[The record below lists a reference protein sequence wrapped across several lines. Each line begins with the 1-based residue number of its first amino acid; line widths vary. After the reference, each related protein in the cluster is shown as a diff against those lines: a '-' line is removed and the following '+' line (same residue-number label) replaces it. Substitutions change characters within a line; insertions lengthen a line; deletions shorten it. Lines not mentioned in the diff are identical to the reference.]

1 MSAKHFINDPAHLV
15 ATSLRG
21 LTITNP
27 SVALDVEHKIVYR
40 RTLPHAV
47 PQVSIVSGGGSGH
60 EPSFSGMVG
69 EGMLTAA
76 VAGTIFASPSAEQ
89 IRTAIASRVDTSQ
102 GVLVIVM
109 NYTRDV
115 LKFGMAV
122 ERARA
127 AGIAVEMVIVDDD
140 VGVGRVKAG
149 KVGRRGIAGTVV
161 ALKAAGALAA
171 AGRPLDEVARA
182 ARLVSTNLA
191 SVGASLSHVHVPGR
205 RIAED
210 STLPLGYVEVGMG
223 IHNEPGPE
231 RISIELPALISKM
244 LGQLLDLNDKDRA
257 FLGTLPTSTVLM
269 VNNLGGELNILELL
283 DARSEATGWS
293 PPVRAATW
301 SAKFIDTETGSSI
314 NHEIKPSGLRMDAS
328 SAKAALSRA
337 LEDVIAAEPDITEY
351 DTVVGDG
358 DCGICL
364 RRGAEAVLRHVQA
377 GGLSGDAVVDI
388 ASIVP
393 IIESTVDGTS
403 GALYSIFLHAL
414 VTALRSLSP
423 DTASPQVWASALKK
437 SSRILSEYTP
447 ARPGDRTLIDALHP
461 FVEVLDST
469 GNVKQAA
476 DAALE
481 QL

>member
-244 LGQLLDLNDKDRA
+244 LGQLLDLNDKD
-257 FLGTLPTSTVLM
+257 P
-269 VNNLGGELNILELL
+269 
-283 DARSEATGWS
+283 
-293 PPVRAATW
+293 
-301 SAKFIDTETGSSI
+301 
-314 NHEIKPSGLRMDAS
+314 
-328 SAKAALSRA
+328 LSRA

>member
-1 MSAKHFINDPAHLV
+1 
-15 ATSLRG
+15 
-21 LTITNP
+21 
-27 SVALDVEHKIVYR
+27 
-40 RTLPHAV
+40 
-47 PQVSIVSGGGSGH
+47 
-60 EPSFSGMVG
+60 
-69 EGMLTAA
+69 
-76 VAGTIFASPSAEQ
+76 
-89 IRTAIASRVDTSQ
+89 
-102 GVLVIVM
+102 
-109 NYTRDV
+109 
-115 LKFGMAV
+115 
-122 ERARA
+122 
-127 AGIAVEMVIVDDD
+127 MVIVDDD

-244 LGQLLDLNDKDRA
+244 LGQLLDLNDKDHTYTIRPVRVPSGTYMTSLSG
-257 FLGTLPTSTVLM
+257 LGSSISLLDVGSDDFK
-269 VNNLGGELNILELL
+269 ELNILELL